1 MEFNVM
7 PTIEWLSW
15 STDAFARARAEGK
28 PILLSLSA
36 SWCHWCHEM
45 DSTTYREPRVLALV
59 EDAFV
64 PVRVDADRRPDISE
78 RYQIGGLP
86 TTAFLTVDGDVI
98 AAGNYIPPERMAGV
112 LEQVSRAFAGR
123 QRELAARDATG
134 AFSDV
139 RVIDANATLDDIL
152 ASVFDTYDEE
162 FGGFG
167 TEPKFPLTAP
177 ILLALDIYKR
187 SDDGRMRSVAET
199 TLDAMARGG
208 LYDAV
213 DGGFF
218 RYATTRD
225 WQLPHDEKL
234 LDVNAALLSVY
245 VRAADILESDR
256 YRDLAA
262 ALVRYAATWLAD
274 PDGGWWGSQCADR
287 DYYALTTAEARR
299 TARPPA
305 VDDTLYAGWNSSMVS
320 AQLQA
325 AHLLADSSAGEAA
338 MAALERILSRC
349 YAPGGGI
356 AHYFDGHAQ
365 VRGLLDDQILAIEAA
380 LDAYEATGNI
390 TYEMLAEEVGH
401 YILRT
406 LWDAEGGGFVD
417 RATQNDAEDVG
428 LLRTNLKPFV
438 SNCEAA
444 RALLRLDG
452 HSGNHE
458 FGEKARAALALMH
471 PLASGRGPLSAHYLL
486 AVRDAGLR

>member
-1 MEFNVM
+1 M

-15 STDAFARARAEGK
+15 NTDAFARARGEGK

-45 DSTTYREPRVLALV
+45 DRTTYSEPGVVALV
-59 EDAFV
+59 EASFV

-98 AAGNYIPPERMAGV
+98 AGANYIPPDRMSGV
-112 LEQVSRAFAGR
+112 LEQVARAFAGR
-123 QRELAARDATG
+123 QQELAVRAGFSPFTDTRVMDA
-134 AFSDV
+134 D
-139 RVIDANATLDDIL
+139 ATLDRIL
-152 ASVFDTYDEE
+152 EHVFETYDEE

-177 ILLALDIYKR
+177 ILLALDIYKG
-187 SDDGRMRSVAET
+187 SGDERMRSIAET
-199 TLDAMARGG
+199 TLDAMADGG
-208 LYDAV
+208 LYDEV

-234 LDVNAALLSVY
+234 LDVNAALLSLY
-245 VRAADILESDR
+245 VRAAEVLESDR
-256 YRDLAA
+256 YRTLAA
-262 ALVRYAATWLAD
+262 ALVRYAGIWLAD
-274 PDGGWWGSQCADR
+274 PDGGWWGSQSADR
-287 DYYALTTAEARR
+287 DYYALPTADARR
-299 TARPPA
+299 AARPPA
-305 VDDTLYAGWNSSMVS
+305 VDDTLYAGWNSAMVS
-320 AQLQA
+320 AHLQA
-325 AHLLADSSAGEAA
+325 AQLLADSSTGEAA
-338 MAALERILSRC
+338 MASLERIFSRC

-365 VRGLLDDQILAIEAA
+365 IRGLLDDQVLAIEAA

-390 TYEMLAEEVGH
+390 TYEMVAEEVGH
-401 YILRT
+401 FMVRT
-406 LWDAEGGGFVD
+406 LWDGEEGGFID
-417 RATQNDAEDVG
+417 RASPGEAEDVG
-428 LLRTNLKPFV
+428 LLRTRLKPFV

-444 RALLRLDG
+444 RVLLRLDA

-471 PLASGRGPLSAHYLL
+471 PLAANRGPQSAHYLL
-486 AVRDAGLR
+486 AVRDARIR

>member
-1 MEFNVM
+1 M

-15 STDAFARARAEGK
+15 SMDAFARARAEGK

-45 DSTTYREPRVLALV
+45 DRTTYRDPRVVALV

-78 RYQIGGLP
+78 RYLIGGLP

-98 AAGNYIPPERMAGV
+98 AGGNYIARERMAGV

-123 QRELAARDATG
+123 QQELAARAGTG

-139 RVIDANATLDDIL
+139 RLVDANATLDDIL
-152 ASVFDTYDEE
+152 ASVFETYDEE

-177 ILLALDIYKR
+177 IMLALDIYKR
-187 SDDGRMRSVAET
+187 SGDGRMRTVAET
-199 TLDAMARGG
+199 TLDAMARGA

-234 LDVNAALLSVY
+234 LDVNAALLGVY
-245 VRAADILESDR
+245 VRAAEVLQSDR

-274 PDGGWWGSQCADR
+274 PDGGWCGSQTADR
-287 DYYALTTAEARR
+287 DYYALPTAAARR
-299 TARPPA
+299 AARPPA
-305 VDDTLYAGWNSSMVS
+305 VDETLYAGWNSAMVS

-325 AHLLADSSAGEAA
+325 AHLLADTGAGEAA

-356 AHYFDGHAQ
+356 AHFFDGHPQ

-380 LDAYEATGNI
+380 LDAFEATGNI
-390 TYEMLAEEVGH
+390 TYEMLAEEIGH
-401 YILRT
+401 YMLRA
-406 LWDAEGGGFVD
+406 LWDPEDGGFLD
-417 RATQNDAEDVG
+417 RAISIETEEIG
-428 LLRTNLKPFV
+428 LLRTRLKPFA
-438 SNCEAA
+438 SNCDAA
-444 RALLRLDG
+444 RALLRLDA

-471 PLASGRGPLSAHYLL
+471 PLACTRGPQSAHYLL
-486 AVRDAGLR
+486 AVRESRLR

>member
-1 MEFNVM
+1 
-7 PTIEWLSW
+7 
-15 STDAFARARAEGK
+15 
-28 PILLSLSA
+28 
-36 SWCHWCHEM
+36 M
-45 DSTTYREPRVLALV
+45 DRTTYREPRVVALV

-86 TTAFLTVDGDVI
+86 TTAFLTVDGEVI
-98 AAGNYIPPERMAGV
+98 AGGNYIAPERMAGV

-123 QRELAARDATG
+123 QRELAARAGTG

-139 RVIDANATLDDIL
+139 KAVDANATLDDIL
-152 ASVFDTYDEE
+152 AGVFETYDEE

-187 SDDGRMRSVAET
+187 SGDGRMRTVAET

-234 LDVNAALLSVY
+234 LDVNAALLGVY
-245 VRAADILESDR
+245 VRAADVLDSDR
-256 YRDLAA
+256 YRDVAVS
-262 ALVRYAATWLAD
+262 LVRYAATWLAD

-287 DYYALTTAEARR
+287 DYYALTTADARR
-299 TARPPA
+299 TVRPPA
-305 VDDTLYAGWNSSMVS
+305 VDDTLYAGWNSAMVS

-325 AHLLADSSAGEAA
+325 AQLLGGAGVGEAA
-338 MAALERILSRC
+338 MAALERVLSRC

-356 AHYFDGHAQ
+356 AHFFDGHAH

-380 LDAYEATGNI
+380 LDAFEATGNV
-390 TYEMLAEEVGH
+390 TYEMLAEEIGH
-401 YILRT
+401 YMLRM
-406 LWDAEGGGFVD
+406 LWDAEDGGFVD
-417 RATQNDAEDVG
+417 RATTIDADDVG
-428 LLRTNLKPFV
+428 LLRTRLKPFV
-438 SNCEAA
+438 SNCDAA
-444 RALLRLDG
+444 RALLRLDA
-452 HSGNHE
+452 HSGNHD
-458 FGEKARAALALMH
+458 FGEKARAALALMR
-471 PLASGRGPLSAHYLL
+471 PLASTRGPQSAHYLL
-486 AVRDAGLR
+486 AVRDAGVR